1 MTLKP
6 STVLMIWCKSL
17 LVVKQLVSL
26 VGVTTQVVILIPQ
39 MSLLKALKRKM
50 KSILKKAQLILKPM
64 MMQSTLIMMA
74 LLKMDLHH

>member
-1 MTLKP
+1 M
-6 STVLMIWCKSL
+6 
-17 LVVKQLVSL
+17 QA
-26 VGVTTQVVILIPQ
+26 VTLIPQ
-39 MSLLKALKRKM
+39 MSPLKALKRKM

>member
-1 MTLKP
+1 
-6 STVLMIWCKSL
+6 MIWCKSL

-26 VGVTTQVVILIPQ
+26 VGVTTQVVTLIPQ

-74 LLKMDLHH
+74 LLKMDLYH